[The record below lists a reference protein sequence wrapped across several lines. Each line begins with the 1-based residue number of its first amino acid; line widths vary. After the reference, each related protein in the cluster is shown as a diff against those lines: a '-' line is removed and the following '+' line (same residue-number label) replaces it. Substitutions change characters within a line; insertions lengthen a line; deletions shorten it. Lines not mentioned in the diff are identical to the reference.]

1 MRVVTLITIA
11 FDHNL
16 VGAACVLWQHLFVAF
31 GAKLCGVRGQQI
43 FLGRRMRN
51 MASGTFP
58 FFQKWMHITTLESFL
73 KGLMTFQTYFPFGAG
88 FKLEFTLRISRC
100 DHNKGKYNAE

>member
-1 MRVVTLITIA
+1 MRVVTLITIG

-16 VGAACVLWQHLFVAF
+16 VGAACVLWQLLLVAF
-31 GAKLCGVRGQQI
+31 VAKLCGVRGQQI

-58 FFQKWMHITTLESFL
+58 LFQKWMHITTLESLF
-73 KGLMTFQTYFPFGAG
+73 KGLMTFQTYFPFGTG
-88 FKLEFTLRISRC
+88 FELEFTFRISRC
-100 DHNKGKYNAE
+100 GNNERKYDEE